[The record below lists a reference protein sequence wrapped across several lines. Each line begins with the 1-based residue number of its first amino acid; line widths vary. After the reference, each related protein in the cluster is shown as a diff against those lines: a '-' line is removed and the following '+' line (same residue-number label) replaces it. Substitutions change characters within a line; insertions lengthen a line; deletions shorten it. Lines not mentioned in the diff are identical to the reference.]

1 MNGITHVNK
10 FLVTIVNGLR
20 LVIMN
25 DLSVFSYR
33 GDIMNVTCNFK
44 TYIYIYKSVYLYN
57 HREWLSSCHRE
68 WIGLN
73 EHLREFHLSQR
84 PSQRPGAPS
93 PPVGQQSIVSCVWG

>member
-44 TYIYIYKSVYLYN
+44 TYIYIYIKVYIY
-57 HREWLSSCHRE
+57 
-68 WIGLN
+68 IT
-73 EHLREFHLSQR
+73 
-84 PSQRPGAPS
+84 
-93 PPVGQQSIVSCVWG
+93 IVNGYPHAIVNG

>member
-44 TYIYIYKSVYLYN
+44 TYIYIKVYIY
-57 HREWLSSCHRE
+57 
-68 WIGLN
+68 IT
-73 EHLREFHLSQR
+73 
-84 PSQRPGAPS
+84 
-93 PPVGQQSIVSCVWG
+93 IVNGYPHAIVNG